1 MDEKWL
7 KDISRSMEQL
17 EMTPPEGL
25 WEGIE
30 QAVRTSAP
38 QGMEVKGGNRTARIH
53 LWSRVSWAAAVVLLL
68 IGGAALYLLRPDE
81 EQIPVSDAL
90 AEVEEVSSP
99 EFSHVTADGSNPS
112 VSTGSSQ
119 SGSDSSSLSVST
131 GSSRSESGGSSLLA
145 SAGSSQTTLS
155 CLSSSSSVE
164 ASRSTLMTAGDRLA
178 VHDVADDDVF
188 VAASDVDAGAV
199 SSDKVEESRDEQRDG
214 ESRAGKS
221 RSEVQP
227 KQRALYDYTP
237 QNRKQSVKRGVR
249 IGLMASN
256 AFLGEDSRNGQ
267 GMVTL
272 SSSIMS
278 SPVEKPLVAGS
289 FGSFK
294 NNLLGHEGAKIFDE
308 EKHHKQPLKFGVMCN
323 LPLTDRLSVGTGL
336 YYSGLSSDFITG
348 SEHSYHAIDQKL
360 HYLGIPLQLSYS
372 YYQNSR
378 WQLYASAGG
387 LVEKCVSGKAD
398 VDYVVQGN
406 QQSSEHLTVE
416 EKRFQYGVQGAL
428 GVQVKLAKIL
438 AFYVEPGLTYHFDN
452 HSSVVNIYK
461 DQPLQFSL
469 GVGLRFLIDK

>member
-7 KDISRSMEQL
+7 KDMGRSMEQL

-30 QAVRTSAP
+30 QAVRASAANKVV
-38 QGMEVKGGNRTARIH
+38 VKDTNRTIRLQ

-68 IGGAALYLLRPDE
+68 IGAAMLYLLRSDA

-99 EFSHVTADGSNPS
+99 DFSHVTADGSNPS

-145 SAGSSQTTLS
+145 SADSSQTTSS

-164 ASRSTLMTAGDRLA
+164 ASRSTLMTTGDRLA

-199 SSDKVEESRDEQRDG
+199 ASDKVEESRDEQRDG

-267 GMVTL
+267 GRVTL